1 MKRHTFFCENIYL
14 PGLSGVLELFEKGGQ
29 MMEHKKRI
37 KIITGHFGS
46 GKTEIS
52 INLAIKEAKH
62 FPKVA
67 LNDLDVI
74 NPYFRSRDVG
84 EHLEKMGVELI
95 APKGILATADLPIVS
110 PDIYRVLQDKS
121 YRVIIDVGGDKDGAT
136 ALGQYY
142 HKLKDEDYELLFV
155 INANRPYVSS
165 VDGVINTIHQIE
177 TVSRL
182 TVTGLINNTN
192 LGCKET
198 TVENLLQGGKIAEEV
213 SGKLGIPF
221 LYTTLSDKICD
232 TQELEALTNIN
243 YIKRFMTLPWEK

>member
-1 MKRHTFFCENIYL
+1 MSSEKLKALT
-14 PGLSGVLELFEKGGQ
+14 LFMKGGEI
-29 MMEHKKRI
+29 MNHKKRI
-37 KIITGHFGS
+37 KILTGHFGS

-52 INLAIKEAKH
+52 INIAIKEAKQ

-84 EHLEKMGVELI
+84 EHLGKLGVELI

-110 PDIYRVLQDKS
+110 PEIYRVLKDKT

-142 HKLKDEDYELLFV
+142 HDLKDEDYELLFV

-182 TVTGLINNTN
+182 RVTGLINNTN
-192 LGCKET
+192 LGCADT
-198 TVENLLQGGKIAEEV
+198 TVDNLLQGIEIAEDV
-213 SGKLGIPF
+213 SEKLGIPF
-221 LYTTLSDKICD
+221 LYTTLSENISDNG
-232 TQELEALTNIN
+232 EFEALTNIN